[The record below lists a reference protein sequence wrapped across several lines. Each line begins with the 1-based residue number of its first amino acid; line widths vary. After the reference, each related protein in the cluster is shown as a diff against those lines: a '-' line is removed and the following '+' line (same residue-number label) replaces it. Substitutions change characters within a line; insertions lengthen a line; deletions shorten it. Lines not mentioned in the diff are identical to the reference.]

1 MERPTPFETTLGWTL
16 AVACHP
22 FLGWHVLSNRRRWL
36 IPLGYFGASY
46 VVMLVALFAA

>member
-1 MERPTPFETTLGWTL
+1 MGRRTHFETAIGWTL

-22 FLGWHVLSNRRRWL
+22 FIGWQVLSKRRRWL

-46 VVMLVALFAA
+46 IGILVALFAA